1 MIETTQFDKI
11 IGCMYME
18 EYEIELYEKANGI
31 CPVAEFLDELESKM
45 WAKVSINI
53 DILAEHNINLR
64 EPLVKRRNI

>member
-1 MIETTQFDKI
+1 MRLNYTKKLMVF
-11 IGCMYME
+11 
-18 EYEIELYEKANGI
+18 
-31 CPVAEFLDELESKM
+31 CPVAEFLDELEPKM